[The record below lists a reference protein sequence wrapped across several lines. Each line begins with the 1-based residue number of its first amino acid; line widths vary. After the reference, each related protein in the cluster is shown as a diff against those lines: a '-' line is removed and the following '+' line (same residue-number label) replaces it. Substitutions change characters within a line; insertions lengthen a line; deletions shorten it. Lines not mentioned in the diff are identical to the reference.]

1 MKPSKE
7 QMEKLEHAL
16 ARAHASHEAPT
27 FSPNWAYAVMRDVRL
42 STHQPAT
49 FELPRLM
56 WRAATVV
63 VFVSMVVVGSV
74 LVWEADRKDAGFAGL
89 FTETTLDLS
98 LL

>member
-1 MKPSKE
+1 MKRSKE
-7 QMEKLEHAL
+7 QVEKLEHAL
-16 ARAHASHEAPT
+16 ARAHASQEAPT

-42 STHQPAT
+42 SMHQPAP

-63 VFVSMVVVGSV
+63 AFVSMMVVGSV
-74 LVWEADRKDAGFAGL
+74 LAWEADRSDAGFAGL
-89 FTETTLDLS
+89 FTETTVDFS